1 MGQMSKVASREI
13 IEDFAREI
21 TTHRLKGSK
30 PELAVINYR
39 NDKKNSFERIIYEVP
54 IIFLRFRKDNGR
66 IASEVL
72 SFEKQY
78 GPLDEKT
85 DETQNILFGFLSK
98 LDGKKNKELM
108 QTLEQAGQEQP
119 AIITSDGFLINGNR
133 RKMAF
138 HTIAEKRGVTPDSI
152 TMKVVILPGKNE
164 EGGPPT
170 LLDIEK
176 IENRYQLQTE
186 AKAEY
191 YSFNRAL
198 SMRRKVELGM
208 TLVDQLKDD
217 PVYASLDEKEF
228 NKMVK
233 DHEKQ
238 FIEPLIVI
246 DKYLEHLDRDELYD
260 TISKGPSDKEG
271 RWEAFLDYSNFYRK
285 YLLDPKKRMSIGIEE
300 DEIGLVEDVAFKII
314 RKRDLKETGLAKTH
328 QAMRD
333 LPKWLTNKDAKKE
346 LFVISKKVDLSV
358 PEEHRL
364 DKDGKE
370 LPPNEID
377 KIWGNLNKEVITHAV
392 KKAQQIANYKKIK
405 ETPFALLQAALSKL
419 NHDDMDLGM
428 INVSEL
434 PKGLK
439 LAEEIEKRASE
450 IKKEI
455 YDHKKNLVKLK
466 NKGRA

>member
-1 MGQMSKVASREI
+1 
-13 IEDFAREI
+13 
-21 TTHRLKGSK
+21 
-30 PELAVINYR
+30 
-39 NDKKNSFERIIYEVP
+39 
-54 IIFLRFRKDNGR
+54 
-66 IASEVL
+66 
-72 SFEKQY
+72 
-78 GPLDEKT
+78 
-85 DETQNILFGFLSK
+85 
-98 LDGKKNKELM
+98 LM

-133 RKMAF
+133 RKMSF
-138 HTIAEKRGVTPDSI
+138 HSIAEKRGVAPDSL

-191 YSFNRAL
+191 YNFNRAL
-198 SMRRKVELGM
+198 SMRRKIKLGM

-217 PVYASLDEKEF
+217 PVYASLEIKEL

-233 DHEKQ
+233 EHEKT

-246 DKYLEHLDRDELYD
+246 DRYLEHLDRDELYD

-271 RWEAFLDYSNFYRK
+271 RWEAFLDYSNFHRK
-285 YLLDPKKRMSIGIEE
+285 YLLDPKKRMSIGVEE

-333 LPKWLTNKDAKKE
+333 LPKWLTNKDSKKE
-346 LFVISKKVDLSV
+346 LFKISNKVDLNV

-364 DKDGKE
+364 DKDGNE
-370 LPPNEID
+370 LPPNDLD
-377 KIWGNLNKEVITHAV
+377 KIWGSLNKEVITHAV

-405 ETPFALLQAALSKL
+405 ETPFALLEGALSKL
-419 NHDDMDLGM
+419 NHDDMNLGW

-434 PKGLK
+434 PKGMK

-455 YDHKKNLVKLK
+455 YDCKKNLAKLK